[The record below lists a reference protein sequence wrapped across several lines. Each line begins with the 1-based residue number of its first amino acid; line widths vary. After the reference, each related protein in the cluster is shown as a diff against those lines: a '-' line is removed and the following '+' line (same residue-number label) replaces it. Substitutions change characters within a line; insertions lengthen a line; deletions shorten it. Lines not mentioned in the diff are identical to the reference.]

1 MMDKAQLRIMVK
13 DALGQLTDQSR
24 KEKSKKIC
32 HNFTDT
38 EQFKRASVIMV
49 YLSLPHEVDTTSAIL
64 SAWQH
69 EKTVA
74 VPKVS
79 WEQRHMI
86 PVEITSLETGIE
98 HNGYGLRTP
107 ATSVPMPIDEIDLV
121 VTPGLAFDKHGNRLG
136 RGGAYY
142 DRFFQSEQL
151 KAEKCGFAFT
161 QQLVESVPADEY
173 DKPVD
178 FLITDEGV
186 IKCR

>member
-1 MMDKAQLRIMVK
+1 MDKAQLRASVR
-13 DALGQLTDQSR
+13 DALSQLSDQSR

-32 HNFTDT
+32 KTFADT
-38 EQFKRASVIMV
+38 EQFKRASVIMI

-64 SAWQH
+64 SAWQK
-69 EKTVA
+69 EKAVA

-86 PVEITSLETGIE
+86 PVEINSLETGIE
-98 HNGYGLRTP
+98 LNGYGLRYP
-107 ATSVPMPIDEIDLV
+107 ATTIPMPIEEIDLV
-121 VTPGLAFDKHGNRLG
+121 VAPGLAFDRHGNRLG

-142 DRFFQSEQL
+142 DRFFHSKML
-151 KAEKCGFAFT
+151 KAEKCAFAFT
-161 QQLVESVPADEY
+161 QQIVDSIPADEH

-186 IKCR
+186 INCG